1 MLLMCVKTLAI
12 LVFFCIL
19 APCLFGGTITRGSI
33 EFSGGFLPTGPFTL
47 SGDNFSVSGWISS
60 GNWQFG
66 LGWCSGMPGSC
77 DPGDSIG
84 VGGYVGNMD
93 VRGGSGTVDGITYPH
108 LIWGSFN
115 HPGPTY
121 LQVTGDPITLDAG
134 PGVYTGTFSF
144 EGALCGILPG
154 SSGYP
159 EPCEVALRPL
169 SGIGIVAMTFVEG
182 EGGSLRY
189 AGATHT
195 FIPEPSTLVLTTA
208 GLALVIAAARR
219 RRLRRCK

>member
-1 MLLMCVKTLAI
+1 VRVKALAA
-12 LVFFCIL
+12 LV
-19 APCLFGGTITRGSI
+19 CLSISVPALSGATIISGSI
-33 EFSGGFLPTGPFTL
+33 EFNEGYIPRGAFTF
-47 SGDNFSVSGWISS
+47 SGDNFSVSGWLYPV

-66 LGWCSGMPGSC
+66 QQWCGGQPGWC
-77 DPGDSIG
+77 DPGDSVG
-84 VGGYVGNMD
+84 VGGYIGNMD
-93 VRGGSGTVDGITYPH
+93 ISGGPGTVDGITYPL
-108 LIWGSFN
+108 LIWGSWM
-115 HPGPTY
+115 HPGPSY
-121 LQVTGDPITLDAG
+121 FRITGDPITLGAV
-134 PGVYTGTFSF
+134 PGVYTSTFSF

-195 FIPEPSTLVLTTA
+195 FIPEPSTLVLTAA

-219 RRLRRCK
+219 RKLRRFK

>member
-1 MLLMCVKTLAI
+1 MMRQKCLQLLFV
-12 LVFFCIL
+12 FCISVPAL
-19 APCLFGGTITRGSI
+19 SGATITSGSI
-33 EFSGGFLPTGPFTL
+33 EFDEGYWPRGQFTL
-47 SGDNFSVSGWISS
+47 SGDDFSISGVVRGRWD
-60 GNWQFG
+60 FG
-66 LGWCSGMPGSC
+66 QDWCPGMPGCC
-77 DPGDSIG
+77 DPGDS
-84 VGGYVGNMD
+84 VRVSGYV
-93 VRGGSGTVDGITYPH
+93 SGDTMSVSSATVDGITYPP
-108 LIWGSFN
+108 LIWMSLM

-121 LQVTGDPITLDAG
+121 LRVTGDPITLGSG
-134 PGVYTGTFSF
+134 PGVYTSTFSL

-195 FIPEPSTLVLTTA
+195 FIPEPSTLVLTAA
-208 GLALVIAAARR
+208 GLALVIAAGLRR